1 LPIARIEDKTLKQ
14 NRQLARVVADFLE
27 AAAQE
32 MPPDQAG
39 LLRRSAQLLLEQHDP
54 PPAIAAK
61 RELPPQKPE
70 APVESEAPVEPKAP
84 VKPESTA
91 VQEKGVTVLDGSLG
105 LMLTEP
111 NAVEKI
117 IRAVTVRQRQMR
129 ERGLSA
135 GEVDVQLKF
144 SRPAGAKVGITMC
157 EYFDVEELKKDLS
170 AVHRL
175 GFNCVAGYAC

>member
-1 LPIARIEDKTLKQ
+1 M
-14 NRQLARVVADFLE
+14 ADFLE

-32 MPPDQAG
+32 MPPDQAD
-39 LLRRSAQLLLEQHDP
+39 LLRRSAQLLLERHDP
-54 PPAIAAK
+54 SPAIAPK

-91 VQEKGVTVLDGSLG
+91 VQEKGVTVLDGLLG

-117 IRAVTVRQRQMR
+117 VRAVTVRQRHMR
-129 ERGLSA
+129 EKGVA
-135 GEVDVQLKF
+135 VDGVNVQLKF
-144 SRPAGAKVGITMC
+144 SRPAGEKVGITMC
-157 EYFDVEELKKDLS
+157 EYFDVEELKKDLA

-175 GFNCVAGYAC
+175 GFNCVAGYACQADRACANL